1 MRYVALC
8 GGLVLVV
15 ASALAQVGGTGSIQ
29 GTVTDASGAVLTSV
43 AVTATNDATGVQ
55 ITRATTS
62 GGTFVLP
69 LLPPGVYSVAVKAP
83 GFQPSLRVT
92 LW

>member
-8 GGLVLVV
+8 GGLAIVV

-29 GTVTDASGAVLTSV
+29 GTVMDSSRAVLTGA

-55 ITRATTS
+55 VTRETTAA
-62 GGTFVLP
+62 GTFVLP
-69 LLPPGVYSVAVKAP
+69 LLSPGVYTV
-83 GFQPSLRVT
+83 
-92 LW
+92 